1 MADGQQ
7 VEVYSPSGA
16 LGTIPSNQLQ
26 QALGEGYKPRSA
38 YVEAVHPETKQTGL
52 IPKDQWDDAQKEGFR
67 PTQREQVYQLPNA
80 AMQSKYQLLSR
91 APGLTRDTGRYPRSL
106 DIPGDQAV
114 EQAKGMASA
123 MLGVPSPSYVTPQQ
137 AATGVGTGL
146 LAGSAIVAPVPTAMG
161 LLGSQAGG
169 EVTGGISKLTGASPA
184 AQELWR
190 GAGELGGGL
199 VGGEAGTRLYSG
211 NLGELASSAKAQ
223 VMKLFKASP
232 ARVSELADYFPARLD
247 AMNAREQAFDRL
259 RTFEKSMY
267 PDEIIAD
274 KPTNVRDVRLAAQDA
289 VKELRQFGPVPR
301 PALTVSKL
309 PVPEIPT
316 EQLQQIQNEAAMGKL
331 SQDLEPLAQASDAV
345 PFRDAQRY
353 RTLIEEYI
361 SKNEP
366 PGNVYESLKK
376 ISGSLTDAMKETA
389 SAHGVLGRVEIAEKM
404 HAQRVADFMDRDAPL
419 RPFRGSQLDS
429 KEGLQQFLTQV
440 NDKNVLSALEKYGID
455 TSRIRKMI
463 APSDAQIAK
472 NVGDAARLHIQG
484 RQNLDQLARDERMAV
499 VRKAVL
505 AGLGGLSG
513 VGGLTYWLARGR
525 HQ

>member
-1 MADGQQ
+1 
-7 VEVYSPSGA
+7 
-16 LGTIPSNQLQ
+16 
-26 QALGEGYKPRSA
+26 
-38 YVEAVHPETKQTGL
+38 
-52 IPKDQWDDAQKEGFR
+52 
-67 PTQREQVYQLPNA
+67 
-80 AMQSKYQLLSR
+80 
-91 APGLTRDTGRYPRSL
+91 
-106 DIPGDQAV
+106 
-114 EQAKGMASA
+114 
-123 MLGVPSPSYVTPQQ
+123 
-137 AATGVGTGL
+137 
-146 LAGSAIVAPVPTAMG
+146 
-161 LLGSQAGG
+161 
-169 EVTGGISKLTGASPA
+169 
-184 AQELWR
+184 
-190 GAGELGGGL
+190 
-199 VGGEAGTRLYSG
+199 
-211 NLGELASSAKAQ
+211 
-223 VMKLFKASP
+223 MKLFKASP

-525 HQ
+525 H